1 MIEINPENQVSPNNV
16 FEHKLNALVLG
27 VGGAGGKIVNALSR
41 SACEGLEY
49 TVLDSDVQSLGQIT
63 HCKAIQIGRKILRG
77 FGTGA
82 SREVAQSIA
91 EMEKDA
97 LRKLVGGYSL
107 LFLIAGFGGGL
118 GGGVAPVIAELA
130 AKEGVFVIA
139 ISIFPFICEGTDR
152 SMRATRSQDEMTVH
166 AHLHISLPNELLA
179 LQANENANF
188 VELYESSN
196 RMISD
201 AVEGLWLSFFR
212 PGPLALDLGLLRS
225 TFGFSEGKC
234 VGTLAVASANGDSG
248 SRVESLW
255 KTLLAHPWLKEGSL
269 LRGAG
274 TVLALF
280 IGKDGFSLADA
291 EAFQRRIAS
300 ENPGAK
306 ILLGACTPPEFNSDE
321 LRIVL
326 ITHPRRTV
334 RNVEKPV
341 QINEEKEL
349 ASLNEVSR
357 EMLEKKRPPS
367 RNVPPPPALTNSQI
381 EDILKSQ
388 IPYSGGRSKRG
399 YNDPNQGFLDLKITS
414 VGRFDQCEK
423 TYYKNQPID
432 VPTYSRLGYV
442 FD

>member
-1 MIEINPENQVSPNNV
+1 MIEMNSEKQAFPNNV
-16 FEHKLNALVLG
+16 FENKLSALVLG
-27 VGGAGGKIVNALSR
+27 VGGAGGRIVNALSR
-41 SACEGLEY
+41 TACEGLEY
-49 TVLDSDVQSLGQIT
+49 LVLDSDVQSLGQIT
-63 HCKAIQIGRKILRG
+63 HCKAIQIGKKILRG

-91 EMEKDA
+91 EAEKEA
-97 LRKLVGGYSL
+97 LRQLVGGHSL

-118 GGGVAPVIAELA
+118 GGGVAPVIAALA
-130 AKEGVFVIA
+130 AEEGVFVIA

-152 SMRATRSQDEMTVH
+152 SMRATRSQEEMTAN

-188 VELYESSN
+188 IELYESSN

-201 AVEGLWLSFFR
+201 AVEGLWLSFFH
-212 PGPLALDLGLLRS
+212 PGPMALDLGLLRS
-225 TFGFSEGKC
+225 SFGFNEGKC
-234 VGTLAVASANGDSG
+234 LGSLAVASATGESK

-255 KTLLAHPWLKEGSL
+255 ETLLAHPWLKAGSL

-280 IGKDGFSLADA
+280 IGKEGFSLTDA
-291 EAFQRRIAS
+291 ESFQRRIAS

-306 ILLGACTPPEFNSDE
+306 IMLGACTPPKYDSDE

-326 ITHPRRTV
+326 ITHPKRTV
-334 RNVEKPV
+334 RDEEKTVP
-341 QINEEKEL
+341 INEEKDML
-349 ASLNEVSR
+349 SLNEVSS
-357 EMLEKKRPPS
+357 EMLEKKRPPT

-381 EDILKSQ
+381 DILKSQ
-388 IPYSGGRSKRG
+388 MPSGGRSKRG
-399 YNDPNQGFLDLKITS
+399 YNDPNQGVLDLKITS

-432 VPTYSRLGYV
+432 VPTYSRVGYELK
-442 FD
+442 

>member
-1 MIEINPENQVSPNNV
+1 MIEINPESQVSSNNV
-16 FEHKLNALVLG
+16 FEDKLNALVLG
-27 VGGAGGKIVNALSR
+27 VGGAGAKIVNTLSL

-49 TVLDSDVQSLGQIT
+49 IVLDSDVQSLRQVT
-63 HCKAIQIGRKILRG
+63 HCETRQIGKKILRG

-91 EMEKDA
+91 EAEKDE
-97 LRKLVGGYSL
+97 LRKLVGRYSL
-107 LFLIAGFGGGL
+107 LYLIAGFGGGL

-130 AKEGVFVIA
+130 AEEGVFVIA
-139 ISIFPFICEGTDR
+139 ISIFPFFCEGTDR

-201 AVEGLWLSFFR
+201 AVEGLWLSFFC

-225 TFGFSEGKC
+225 TFGFREGKC
-234 VGTLAVASANGDSG
+234 VGTLAVASATGD

-255 KTLLAHPWLKEGSL
+255 ETLLAHPWLKKGSL
-269 LRGAG
+269 LRSAG

-280 IGKDGFSLADA
+280 IGKDGFSLGDA

-306 ILLGACTPPEFNSDE
+306 IMLGACTPAEFNSDE

-334 RNVEKPV
+334 RNEEKPAP
-341 QINEEKEL
+341 IYGDKEL
-349 ASLNEVSR
+349 VSLNEVSR
-357 EMLEKKRPPS
+357 EMLEKKRPPT

-381 EDILKSQ
+381 DILKSQ
-388 IPYSGGRSKRG
+388 MPYSGGRSKRG

-432 VPTYSRLGYV
+432 VPTYSRLGYIL
-442 FD
+442 D